1 MSRGRPPAGPQLVER
16 LEGEETAKRR
26 LEAILETIAGRCTIA
41 DASARLDLRPAR
53 FFRMRN
59 EAMQAALERL
69 EPRPCGRKR
78 KQVSPEAAR
87 IEELERELA
96 QAQRALA
103 LAELRAQTA
112 LLLPRS
118 RPAPSGPDACA
129 TSGLKKTT
137 RRRSPKPAR
146 RRARSR
152 R

>member
-87 IEELERELA
+87 IEELERELT
-96 QAQRALA
+96 QAQNALL
-103 LAELRAQTA
+103 LAELRAETA

-118 RPAPSGPDACA
+118 RSTQAAP
-129 TSGLKKTT
+129 TGLKKTA
-137 RRRSPKPAR
+137 RRRSPQPTR